1 MESEKT
7 IQFFILQVRQIRPR
21 GKSLAG
27 GPVVRGLTSTCR
39 EGSVGEKPGNLQ
51 AAAL

>member
-7 IQFFILQVRQIRPR
+7 IQFLILQVRQIRPR

-27 GPVVRGLTSTCR
+27 GPVVRGPHQHLQ
-39 EGSVGEKPGNLQ
+39 GGECG
-51 AAAL
+51 